1 MLETRNQRDPSY
13 YKNPWHHRHFVDS
26 MTQIPRVLRHG
37 QDYFSKQGRLRLQVE
52 SFHLE
57 TLTASSSSFSA
68 FFIYGVEAFAEG

>member
-1 MLETRNQRDPSY
+1 
-13 YKNPWHHRHFVDS
+13 